1 MSAMRRRWQTFW
13 DRSPRQLKVQRD
25 GRVILMIALASGFA
39 AINTGNNLLFLGWGM
54 VLAAIVISGVL
65 SESTLRILRLK
76 VIPPDLGR
84 VKETVSLGLELKNES
99 SQSPAFATRYSVRV
113 QQAHVGT

>member
-1 MSAMRRRWQTFW
+1 MGAMRRRWQTFW

-54 VLAAIVISGVL
+54 VLAAL
-65 SESTLRILRLK
+65 LFR
-76 VIPPDLGR
+76 
-84 VKETVSLGLELKNES
+84 
-99 SQSPAFATRYSVRV
+99 
-113 QQAHVGT
+113 GT